1 MVLSLSAVRLGRALP
16 VAVAAALSLAAA
28 CGDEGAGSGGP
39 DAGSPV
45 VLATTSIWAD
55 VIGELTCNGEAGVT
69 VETLMP
75 PGVDPHQYEPSLQDR
90 QRLEGAGL
98 VVANGAGLET
108 GVTPLLDSVDADLL
122 VTITEMPGLQLLA
135 GSHEDEGHPDEAG
148 DEEERLEEDVDPHV
162 WLDPTIVA
170 ASIDP
175 LADAVVEAVGAG
187 DGVDADAIADCAE
200 AYGQQL
206 EALDAE
212 IEDTVGAL
220 PERRRVLVTNHDA
233 YGYFAERYG
242 FDVVGTVIPST
253 STMAETNAVD
263 LQELSATIGREDVPA
278 IFVDADHDGAEA
290 ENLARSVDVEVVR
303 LAAESLG
310 DGGGTGSYVELMRT
324 NTRAIVDALAG

>member
-1 MVLSLSAVRLGRALP
+1 MAIAASLSLTAS
-16 VAVAAALSLAAA
+16 

-55 VIGELTCNGEAGVT
+55 VIGELTCDGEAGVT

-90 QRLEGAGL
+90 QRLEGARL
-98 VVANGAGLET
+98 VVANGAGLEA
-108 GVTPLLDSVDADLL
+108 GATPLLDSVDADLL
-122 VTITEMPGLQLLA
+122 VTITELPGLQLLA
-135 GSHEDEGHPDEAG
+135 GSHEDEAGHEEAG
-148 DEEERLEEDVDPHV
+148 HEEDVDPHV

-175 LADAVVEAVGAG
+175 LADAVVEAVEAG

-200 AYGQQL
+200 AYRQQL

-263 LQELSATIGREDVPA
+263 LQQLAATIGREDVPA

-310 DGGGTGSYVELMRT
+310 GGGGTGSYVELMRT